1 VGFQPCTSAAH
12 SDATALTA
20 AKCYSGKTGF
30 CASGTNISQV
40 HRATGNRGKR
50 YRCAQQLPTPFAVRT
65 VDFVHPSL
73 FPFFMPLRDESIGNL
88 TYYQQ

>member
-1 VGFQPCTSAAH
+1 
-12 SDATALTA
+12 
-20 AKCYSGKTGF
+20 
-30 CASGTNISQV
+30 V